1 MKKPNKNIYDKVMDE
16 FNSDNITEADK
27 SYSNIKKIYDEIK
40 EFYKNKINNEEMN
53 IKFEKIRIEEKLG
66 KYSTDITE
74 FGVSYF
80 IVIFGN
86 IFYFMIQDIFQYW
99 NFNRT
104 INFALNFITLAIF
117 LVVTM
122 KSIGKDLKKESPKGL
137 MLNISLKV
145 LDELEC
151 AYKNNRDNNL
161 SIQEVAATEQD
172 NINKKNNRK
181 DDRVIKGFI
190 NIVNVK
196 KS

>member
-99 NFNRT
+99 SFNRT
-104 INFALNFITLAIF
+104 INFALNFVTLAIF

-145 LDELEC
+145 LDELENEINEMN
-151 AYKNNRDNNL
+151 KL
-161 SIQEVAATEQD
+161 SSQKVEDTLDEQVKID
-172 NINKKNNRK
+172 NISNDVKQIREFLG
-181 DDRVIKGFI
+181 IK
-190 NIVNVK
+190 
-196 KS
+196 